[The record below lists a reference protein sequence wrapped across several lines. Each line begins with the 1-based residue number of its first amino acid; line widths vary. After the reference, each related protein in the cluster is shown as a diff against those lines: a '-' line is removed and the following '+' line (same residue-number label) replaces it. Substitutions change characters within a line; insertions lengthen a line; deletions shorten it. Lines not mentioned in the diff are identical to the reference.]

1 MGFYMGPIWATH
13 KGLMRDLQHGS
24 MLDPHGQSNVE
35 TCGNYMGPVWEKST
49 HISRKKKQNKKT
61 TKNNNTFL
69 HKWLCP
75 QSQSIWWTGKI
86 PNERGLCTRASYCT
100 FVQSRCLKDIGVF
113 FNSWKWWLHAHL
125 YIPLNFKSN
134 MDIRVKIKTW
144 PWIDVHVGKI
154 VKINLIDT
162 FIL

>member
-1 MGFYMGPIWATH
+1 MGIYMGPIRATH

-24 MLDPHGQSNVE
+24 MLDPHGQSN
-35 TCGNYMGPVWEKST
+35 MGTIWELYGFSMGKMNPHLSSWKKLL
-49 HISRKKKQNKKT
+49 HIFTRW
-61 TKNNNTFL
+61 F
-69 HKWLCP
+69 CP
-75 QSQSIWWTGKI
+75 QSEPIWWTGKFPTVRDI
-86 PNERGLCTRASYCT
+86 CTCANYCT
-100 FVQSRCLKDIGVF
+100 CVQSKCLKDIGIF
-113 FNSWKWWLHAHL
+113 FKSWKWWPHAYL

-134 MDIRVKIKTW
+134 RDIRVKIKTW